1 MSAVNNRA
9 GNRDPFL
16 FLPILHGNR
25 KEKNN
30 TTASLDFEVYTGIY
44 IEPGS

>member
-16 FLPILHGNR
+16 FLPILHGNS

-30 TTASLDFEVYTGIY
+30 NNWQQDHIKKTSET
-44 IEPGS
+44 